1 MQLQHLILLS
11 LLLILPSVLSCERE
25 SEYER
30 LLQRELKKGVRN
42 DSLFL
47 GYHLGME
54 RRAFFDHSWQLN
66 QQGVVTGGVTVDYD
80 LNELPHA
87 AKMSYFPDFEGD
99 KIQRMAVEI
108 SYHAWAPWNRDLY
121 SDSLI
126 VHLLEYYKEVYGNGF
141 IETVHPRNGKRAWA
155 KVDGNRQIMIHKHDD
170 MVTRVEFEDLSAVE
184 TE

>member
-1 MQLQHLILLS
+1 MRLQHLILLS

-30 LLQRELKKGVRN
+30 LLKRELKTGVRN

-47 GYHLGME
+47 GYRLGME
-54 RRAFFDHSWQLN
+54 KRAFLDHSWQLN

-80 LNELPHA
+80 LNDLPHA
-87 AKMSYFPDFEGD
+87 AKMSFFPDFEED

-126 VHLLEYYKEVYGNGF
+126 VHLLEYYKEIYGNGF

-155 KVDGNRQIMIHKHDD
+155 KLDGNRQITIHKHDD
-170 MVTRVEFEDLSAVE
+170 MVARVEFEDLSARRN
-184 TE
+184 